1 MFGNGPYVEPD
12 QSDAEG
18 FLPAAQPALK
28 ISTWTSSDMN
38 WRVPGRT
45 PPTRTA
51 SSSRSRRGVSF
62 YRQGSVGAVLAR
74 RIYLGSDAYSDARGL
89 YWLRGNRADLQVD
102 CSAAHRSN
110 RQNSWKCATAASSWV
125 TSNRHTALANARNT
139 PQTTP
144 TANPRSRHHPA
155 WRRSPPRRE
164 AHAPINHLARLRQ
177 GTPRASRPPSALP
190 PLPLTPMTEPS
201 ASAASATSGSTT
213 SATPTKHPAAAMWRR
228 CHAGASTPDDC
239 V

>member
-1 MFGNGPYVEPD
+1 VRVWIAQLPAFVAQLEPSFRLPVFGNGPYVEPD

-38 WRVPGRT
+38 WRVSGRT

-62 YRQGSVGAVLAR
+62 YRRGSVGAVLAR

-125 TSNRHTALANARNT
+125 TSDRHTAL
-139 PQTTP
+139 
-144 TANPRSRHHPA
+144 
-155 WRRSPPRRE
+155 PRRV
-164 AHAPINHLARLRQ
+164 ITLLGDARRR
-177 GTPRASRPPSALP
+177 GEKPTPL
-190 PLPLTPMTEPS
+190 
-201 ASAASATSGSTT
+201 STT
-213 SATPTKHPAAAMWRR
+213 SRGFAKEHRAHHDHHRR
-228 CHAGASTPDDC
+228 CHPYPHPNDPTIGQRRIWDIWIDHVRDAD
-239 V
+239 